1 MRINIIKLSLEFK
14 YPTIYEYSLI
24 KSIVNLVNS
33 HNSLV
38 KMNMENI
45 TQVKQ
50 IKVLKTNEK
59 LENTHIYTVQYDDS
73 KNIINYIDNILK

>member
-1 MRINIIKLSLEFK
+1 
-14 YPTIYEYSLI
+14 
-24 KSIVNLVNS
+24 
-33 HNSLV
+33 
-38 KMNMENI
+38 MENI